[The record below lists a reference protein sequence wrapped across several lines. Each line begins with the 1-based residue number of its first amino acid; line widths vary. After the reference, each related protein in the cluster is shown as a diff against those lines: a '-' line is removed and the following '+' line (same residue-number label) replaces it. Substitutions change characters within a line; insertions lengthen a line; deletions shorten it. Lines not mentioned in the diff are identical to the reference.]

1 MQSLLETPGLVS
13 LLRRSTDR
21 RAKMAG
27 GGIFRMFK
35 LRTAFTS
42 GCKMAALAGRP
53 NKSLLSGN
61 STTITLFGY
70 RRGRV
75 SLAIQENPTSAPIFL
90 LELPML
96 TSSLHKEM
104 ASGLVKIALESETK
118 THKKR
123 LVEECMWAVYCNGR
137 KSGYSM
143 RKKQASDEERHVMQ
157 LLRGVSYGRRRLA
170 LCLGE
175 GRSRRGVDVHES
187 AVREGGG
194 IQGLRGAV
202 YDQPRRHRRPGAEH
216 LPCEDEVNS
225 IQLSASCH
233 VV

>member
-61 STTITLFGY
+61 STTITLFG
-70 RRGRV
+70 
-75 SLAIQENPTSAPIFL
+75 
-90 LELPML
+90 
-96 TSSLHKEM
+96 
-104 ASGLVKIALESETK
+104 
-118 THKKR
+118 

-157 LLRGVSYGRRRLA
+157 LLRGVSMGAGVLPYASEKDVADGELTYMRARFEKVVGSKDSEA
-170 LCLGE
+170 LYMINPDGT
-175 GRSRRGVDVHES
+175 GVPELS
-187 AVREGGG
+187 IFLVRMK
-194 IQGLRGAV
+194 
-202 YDQPRRHRRPGAEH
+202 
-216 LPCEDEVNS
+216 
-225 IQLSASCH
+225 
-233 VV
+233 

>member
-157 LLRGVSYGRRRLA
+157 LLRGVSMGAGVLPYASEKDVADGELTYMRARFEKVVGSKDSEA
-170 LCLGE
+170 LYMINPDGT
-175 GRSRRGVDVHES
+175 GVPELS
-187 AVREGGG
+187 IFLVRMK
-194 IQGLRGAV
+194 
-202 YDQPRRHRRPGAEH
+202 
-216 LPCEDEVNS
+216 
-225 IQLSASCH
+225 
-233 VV
+233 